1 MDPSRTPHFAYLGDE
16 LILNQFSILAENIQ
30 KAIGTNVNNA
40 GIVSMTRQIQNI
52 KQAREKWPSKILQ
65 TFKARKVPVMAVEH
79 VTKLNQ
85 SHCSRIEFINDD
97 RKRSKES
104 LRADISRK
112 KKLLDDLQSKRDK
125 MLDGFEAQLSQQR
138 NERLLYQQNSVEF
151 RRISGQIAACIQS
164 YNAATLRLQTSEY
177 LLQQER
183 SDIEA
188 QFLPI

>member
-1 MDPSRTPHFAYLGDE
+1 
-16 LILNQFSILAENIQ
+16 
-30 KAIGTNVNNA
+30 
-40 GIVSMTRQIQNI
+40 
-52 KQAREKWPSKILQ
+52 
-65 TFKARKVPVMAVEH
+65 MAVEH

-125 MLDGFEAQLSQQR
+125 MLDSFEAQLSQMR

-151 RRISGQIAACIQS
+151 RRISGQISACIQS

-177 LLQQER
+177 LLQQELA
-183 SDIEA
+183 DIEA
-188 QFLPI
+188 QFLPIRLLSTQSNQKNLIEPRQLLS